1 MSKNKSGST
10 GKIVAIIAVVLAVA
24 ILATGLLL
32 GFFLKNNFK
41 PTEFEIV
48 NPVTGEGTGYY
59 RYCYNDLSE
68 AEKNVYSVIMQSI
81 YSQPERIEIPDLG
94 DGDLVKVFEAI
105 SYDNPDLF
113 NLGLNC
119 KVYTEGVK
127 TYFEAE
133 YTLSKEEYTQK
144 LKEAKDIASVIIDGA
159 SVYTSVYEKE
169 KYVHDYIINHCKYA
183 EPTESPLANTMY
195 GCLVEGK
202 AACEGYSR
210 AFQYIMSALDID
222 NRIVTGESADD
233 GVNYVSHMW
242 NYVVLDGEG
251 YFVDLTWDDPKGDSD
266 VLRHTYFN
274 VTTND
279 ILIKYRNIRQ
289 QLPLCTSTKYN
300 FFVYENAF
308 FTTGAGED
316 FEASVHNAVYTSMQK
331 QYKCVE
337 LRFSDAAVL
346 AQAKESLFNSGVVY
360 TVFDEI
366 GLITDAEGAKVYYSS
381 DDKMNT
387 ISIFF

>member
-1 MSKNKSGST
+1 MSKNKSKSKGS
-10 GKIVAIIAVVLAVA
+10 IVAVIAGVLAFA
-24 ILATGLLL
+24 IIGTGFMLN
-32 GFFLKNNFK
+32 FLFENSFK
-41 PTEFEIV
+41 PSEFDYTA
-48 NPVTGEGTGYY
+48 PASGEGTGYY
-59 RYCYNDLSE
+59 RYCYNELNE
-68 AEKNVYSVIMQSI
+68 NEKKVYSVITQSI
-81 YSQPERIEIPDLG
+81 YTQPDRIEIPEMG
-94 DGDLVKVFEAI
+94 DGDLVKVFEAV

-133 YTLSKEEYTQK
+133 YILSKEEYTQK
-144 LKEAKDIASVIIDGA
+144 LKEAKDIASAIIDGA

-210 AFQYIMSALDID
+210 AFQYIMSALNID

-251 YFVDLTWDDPKGDSD
+251 YFADLTWDDPKGDSD

-289 QLPLCTSTKYN
+289 ELPLCTATKYN
-300 FFVYENAF
+300 YFVYENAY
-308 FTTGAGED
+308 FTTGAGEE

-331 QYKCVE
+331 KYKCVE
-337 LRFSDAAVL
+337 LRFSDASVL
-346 AQAKESLFNSGVVY
+346 AQAKSSLFDSGVVY
-360 TVFDEI
+360 AVFDEI
-366 GLITDAEGAKVYYSS
+366 GLITDPDNAKVYYSN

-387 ISIFF
+387 MSIFF

>member
-1 MSKNKSGST
+1 MSKNKSKSK
-10 GKIVAIIAVVLAVA
+10 GKIVAVIAGVLA
-24 ILATGLLL
+24 LAFVVTGFMLN
-32 GFFLKNNFK
+32 FLFETTLK
-41 PTEFEIV
+41 PSEF
-48 NPVTGEGTGYY
+48 NYTAPVSGEGTGYY
-59 RYCYNDLSE
+59 RYCYNELNE
-68 AEKNVYSVIMQSI
+68 NEKKVYSVIMQSI
-81 YSQPERIEIPDLG
+81 YTQPERIEIPDLG
-94 DGDLVKVFEAI
+94 DGDLVKVFEAV

-119 KVYTEGVK
+119 KVYTEGRK
-127 TYFEAE
+127 SYFEAE
-133 YTLSKEEYTQK
+133 YILSKEEYTQK

-210 AFQYIMSALDID
+210 AFQYIMSALNID

-289 QLPLCTSTKYN
+289 QLPLCTATKYN
-300 FFVYENAF
+300 YFVYENAY
-308 FTTGAGED
+308 FTTGAGEE
-316 FEASVHNAVYTSMQK
+316 FEASVHNAVYTSMQR

-346 AQAKESLFNSGVVY
+346 AQAKDSLFNSGVVY

-366 GLITDAEGAKVYYSS
+366 GLITEADGAKVYYSS

-387 ISIFF
+387 MSIFF

>member
-1 MSKNKSGST
+1 MSKNKST
-10 GKIVAIIAVVLAVA
+10 GKIIGVIAGVLAFAV
-24 ILATGLLL
+24 IATGVAMAFLL
-32 GFFLKNNFK
+32 K
-41 PTEFEIV
+41 PYFEPTDFDYTA
-48 NPVTGEGTGYY
+48 PVTGEGTGYY
-59 RYCYNDLSE
+59 RYCYNELNDT
-68 AEKNVYSVIMQSI
+68 EKKVYSVIMQSVHT
-81 YSQPERIEIPDLG
+81 QPERIEIPELG
-94 DGDLVKVFEAI
+94 DGDLTKVFEAI

-183 EPTESPLANTMY
+183 EPSESPLANTMY

-210 AFQYIMSALDID
+210 AFQYIMSALNID
-222 NRIVTGESADD
+222 NRVVTGESADD

-242 NYVVLDGEG
+242 NYIVLDGEG
-251 YFVDLTWDDPKGDSD
+251 YFVDLTWDDPKGDGD

-289 QLPLCTSTKYN
+289 QLPLCTATKYN
-300 FFVYENAF
+300 YFVYENAY
-308 FTTGAGED
+308 FTTGTGEE
-316 FEASVHNAVYTSMQK
+316 FESAVHNAVYTSMQK

-337 LRFSDAAVL
+337 LRFSDAAIL
-346 AQAKESLFNSGVVY
+346 AQAKETLFNSGVVY

-366 GLITDAEGAKVYYSS
+366 GLISETDGAKVYYSS

-387 ISIFF
+387 MSIFF

>member
-48 NPVTGEGTGYY
+48 TPVTGEGTGYY

-94 DGDLVKVFEAI
+94 DGDLVKVFEAV

-242 NYVVLDGEG
+242 NYVVLENSG
-251 YFVDLTWDDPKGDSD
+251 YFVDLTWDDPKSEGS

-274 VTTND
+274 ATTND
-279 ILIKYRNIRQ
+279 ILLKHRNIQ
-289 QLPLCTSTKYN
+289 QNLPLCTDTKYN
-300 FFVYENAF
+300 YYVYENAF
-308 FTTGAGED
+308 FNIGSGEV
-316 FEASVHNAVYTSMQK
+316 FESMVSNAVHTAVQR

-337 LRFSDAAVL
+337 LRFSDRAVME
-346 AQAKESLFNSGVVY
+346 QAKNTLFNTGIIYSVY
-360 TVFDEI
+360 NEV
-366 GLITDAEGAKVYYSS
+366 GLILDTNAAKVYYSS
-381 DDKMNT
+381 DDQMNT
-387 ISIFF
+387 ICLFF